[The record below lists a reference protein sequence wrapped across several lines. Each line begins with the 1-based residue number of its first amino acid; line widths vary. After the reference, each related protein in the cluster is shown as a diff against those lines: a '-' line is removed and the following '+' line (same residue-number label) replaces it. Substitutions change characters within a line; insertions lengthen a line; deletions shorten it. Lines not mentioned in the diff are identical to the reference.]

1 MNLTK
6 TTRFI
11 CILNYYSNYI
21 MEQKEQAPVCRDRIS
36 KRLIQLIKHIGEQL
50 TEIEWIKEENKKQ
63 D

>member
-6 TTRFI
+6 ITRFI

-36 KRLIQLIKHIGEQL
+36 KRLIQLIK
-50 TEIEWIKEENKKQ
+50 EIWERLIEVKWMREENKKQ